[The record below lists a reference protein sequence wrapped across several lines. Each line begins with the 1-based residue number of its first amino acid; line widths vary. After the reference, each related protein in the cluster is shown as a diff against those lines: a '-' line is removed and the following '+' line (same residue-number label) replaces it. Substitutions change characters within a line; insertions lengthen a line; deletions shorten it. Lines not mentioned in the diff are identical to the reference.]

1 MTLAFRR
8 ALLFLVSAAVAAA
21 QNSVGPAKLF
31 DEIDEMLRSLS
42 QITGWPVHHTV
53 PAKMIGN
60 DQFRDILKSH
70 VDKSDPKKVRA
81 EELTLKMFGLV
92 PNDFSLL
99 KETVDLFSEQV
110 AAYYDSDKKRLFV
123 LDNVATDLDRRVALV
138 HELAHALADQ
148 QHSLLKFMHAK
159 PDSDDASTARQ
170 AVMEG
175 QATWLT
181 WAYVASRQGGKAE
194 VPPALLDSLAKAA
207 GGSSQM
213 PVYAQAPLYFRESL
227 VFPYTEGLRFQDAVY
242 RKLGQRA
249 FEQVFDRPPLST
261 QNILHPDTYLNKSA
275 PSTVHVPELRESI
288 GKEARQFSALT
299 EGDLG
304 EFDISVMLRQY
315 VDEKEGAAAASHLR
329 GAAFR
334 LYENKKDKA
343 PVLAFVSE
351 WDSPEAARRFF
362 ELYQRVLKGKWKR
375 FEQSS
380 SSETSYAGMGDS
392 GRFEVHLLGANV
404 QDLEGLR

>member
-1 MTLAFRR
+1 MPVFRR
-8 ALLFLVSAAVAAA
+8 ALLFLVSAALAGA
-21 QNSVGPAKLF
+21 QNSVGPAKFF
-31 DEIDEMLRSLS
+31 DQIDEMLRALS

-60 DQFRDILKSH
+60 DEFRTILKSH

-92 PNDFSLL
+92 PDDFSLL

-123 LDNVATDLDRRVALV
+123 LDNVSTDLDRRVALV

-148 QHSLLKFMHAK
+148 QHSLIKYMHK
-159 PDSDDASTARQ
+159 NPDSDDASTARQ

-181 WAYVASRQGGKAE
+181 WAYVASREGGKAE

-207 GGSSQM
+207 AGSSQM

-227 VFPYTEGLRFQDAVY
+227 VFPYTEGLRFQDAVF
-242 RKLGQRA
+242 RKLGQA
-249 FEQVFDRPPLST
+249 GFEQVFDRPPLST

-275 PSTVHVPELRESI
+275 PSTVKVPELREAI
-288 GKEARQFSALT
+288 GKQAREFRELND
-299 EGDLG
+299 GDLG

-315 VDEKEGAAAASHLR
+315 TDEKEGAEAAQHLR

-334 LYENKKDKA
+334 LYESKKDKL
-343 PVLAFVSE
+343 PLLACVTE
-351 WDSPEAARRFF
+351 WDSAESARRYF
-362 ELYQRVLKGKWKR
+362 ELYQRVLKGKWKHMEVSR
-375 FEQSS
+375 SS
-380 SSETSYAGMGDS
+380 ADLYSGTGDS
-392 GRFEVHLLGANV
+392 GKFEVHLLGSTV

>member
-1 MTLAFRR
+1 MPVFRR
-8 ALLFLVSAAVAAA
+8 VLLFLFWGAFAAA

-31 DEIDEMLRSLS
+31 DQIDDMLRSLS
-42 QITGWPVHHTV
+42 EITGWPVHHTV

-60 DQFRDILKSH
+60 DQFRGILKSH

-92 PNDFSLL
+92 PADFSLL
-99 KETVDLFSEQV
+99 KETVDLFGEQV

-123 LDNVATDLDRRVALV
+123 LDNVATEMDRRIALV

-148 QHSLLKFMHAK
+148 QHSLLKYMHK
-159 PDSDDASTARQ
+159 NPDSDDASTARQ

-181 WAYVASRQGGKAE
+181 WAYVASREGGKPE
-194 VPPALLDSLAKAA
+194 VPPAMLDSLAKAA
-207 GGSSQM
+207 GGSNQM

-242 RKLGQRA
+242 RKLGRA
-249 FEQVFDRPPLST
+249 GFEQVFARAPLST
-261 QNILHPDTYLNKSA
+261 QNILHPETYLNKSA

-288 GKEARQFSALT
+288 GKEASRFRALT
-299 EGDLG
+299 DGDLG
-304 EFDISVMLRQY
+304 EFDVSVMLRQY
-315 VDEKEGAAAASHLR
+315 VDEKEGAEAASHLR
-329 GAAFR
+329 GAAFK
-334 LYENKKDKA
+334 LYESKKDKL
-343 PVLAFVSE
+343 PLLVYVSE
-351 WDSPEAARRFF
+351 WDSAESARRYF
-362 ELYQRVLKGKWKR
+362 ELYQSVLKGKWKKMEVAR
-375 FEQSS
+375 S
-380 SSETSYAGMGDS
+380 TSDLLTGAGDS
-392 GRFEVHLLGANV
+392 GKFEVHLAGVTV

>member
-1 MTLAFRR
+1 MPVFRR
-8 ALLFLVSAAVAAA
+8 VLLFLVSAAVAGAETSAA
-21 QNSVGPAKLF
+21 SPKLF
-31 DEIDEMLRSLS
+31 DQIDGMLRSLS

-92 PNDFSLL
+92 PDDFSLL

-123 LDNVATDLDRRVALV
+123 LDTVSTDLDRQVALV

-148 QHSLLKFMHAK
+148 QHSLIKFMHK
-159 PDSDDASTARQ
+159 NPDSDDASTARQ

-181 WAYVASRQGGKAE
+181 WAYVASREGGKAE
-194 VPPALLDSLAKAA
+194 VPPAMLDSLAKAA
-207 GGSSQM
+207 AGSSQM
-213 PVYAQAPLYFRESL
+213 PVYSQAPLYFRESL
-227 VFPYTEGLRFQDAVY
+227 VFPYTEGLRFQDAVF
-242 RKLGQRA
+242 RKLGQA
-249 FEQVFDRPPLST
+249 GFEQVFDRPPVST
-261 QNILHPDTYLNKSA
+261 QNILHPETYLKKSV
-275 PSTVHVPELRESI
+275 PSTVHVPDLKETL
-288 GKEARQFSALT
+288 GKDARQFHELT
-299 EGDLG
+299 DGDLG

-315 VDEKEGAAAASHLR
+315 VNEKEGAEAARHLR

-334 LYENKKDKA
+334 LYESKKDKL
-343 PVLAFVSE
+343 PLLAYVTE
-351 WDSPEAARRFF
+351 WDTAESARRYF
-362 ELYQRVLKGKWKR
+362 ELYQKVLNGKWKHMDVA
-375 FEQSS
+375 S
-380 SSETSYAGMGDS
+380 SSEDAYTGTGDS
-392 GRFEVHLLGANV
+392 GKFEVHLRGTTV

>member
-1 MTLAFRR
+1 MLASRR
-8 ALLFLVSAAVAAA
+8 ALLFLISAALAAA
-21 QNSVGPAKLF
+21 QSTATSAKLF
-31 DEIDEMLRSLS
+31 DQIDEMLRALS

-60 DQFRDILKSH
+60 DQFRDILKTH

-92 PNDFSLL
+92 PEDFSLL

-148 QHSLLKFMHAK
+148 QHSLLKYMHAN

-181 WAYVASRQGGKAE
+181 WAYVASREGGKAE
-194 VPPALLDSLAKAA
+194 VPLALLDTLAKSAA
-207 GGSSQM
+207 GSSQM

-227 VFPYTEGLRFQDAVY
+227 VFPYTEGLRFQDAIY
-242 RKLGQRA
+242 RKLGRSA
-249 FEQVFDRPPLST
+249 FQQLFDRPPLST
-261 QNILHPDTYLNKSA
+261 QNILHPDTYLDKSA
-275 PSTVHVPELRESI
+275 PTKVRVPELKEAI
-288 GKEARQFSALT
+288 GKQASQYRALT

-315 VDEKEGAAAASHLR
+315 MDEKEGAEAARHLR

-334 LYENKKDKA
+334 LYEGKKDKLPA
-343 PVLAFVSE
+343 LAYVTE
-351 WDSPEAARRFF
+351 WDSPASAKHYF
-362 ELYQRVLKGKWKR
+362 ELYQRVLKGKWKKM
-375 FEQSS
+375 EMAS
-380 SSETSYAGMGDS
+380 SSEADYAGAGDS
-392 GRFEVHLLGANV
+392 GKFEVHLRGSSV